1 MPCIQCPDGHWE
13 CGEDPSELCQ
23 GGGGFRQHSMISA
36 PEGREVIS
44 KTSQVNTSGN
54 WIKVGEFVA
63 RFEVQYRF
71 GHDGKPVVKI
81 APLA

>member
-1 MPCIQCPDGHWE
+1 
-13 CGEDPSELCQ
+13 
-23 GGGGFRQHSMISA
+23 MISA